1 VSILLTGLRTAKRL
15 RDDFAWMLAGNVI
28 YSACQWGIVI
38 ALAKLGT
45 ARQVGEYALGVA
57 VSAPIAVFA
66 NLQLRALV
74 ASEVQDRFTFGHY
87 LAFRLASLGAAL
99 AVITGVA
106 GYSQPDWSLRAI
118 IILTGFAQ
126 ALEALS
132 ETYYGLMQKC
142 GRMDRVSMS
151 LLLRG
156 PFPLA
161 ALCAAMYRTHSVILA
176 VVALLMARLVIL
188 FAWDMRL
195 GFARAALGSEQA
207 LAATRIRW
215 QASTIFSLL
224 RLALPLGVIAMLLS
238 LYSNLPRYFLEGHS
252 GSAELGIFSALASL
266 LTAGNL
272 VVSAFGQSVFQPVA
286 RACADADR
294 AKFRA
299 YSLVALLL
307 GLGVGV
313 AFVVGA
319 SLFGGAILAHVFRP
333 EYAEHTGALV
343 RLTFAGAVLFV
354 GSSLGYVITGAR
366 RLGPQIPVLIL
377 SGLASAAVSAWSI
390 PAKGLNGAADALLA
404 AGLVQLA
411 GVSRILWR
419 IDRDLRVCQP
429 PRRRALS
436 EEASSAVAL
445 C

>member
-1 VSILLTGLRTAKRL
+1 VSTLLTRFRTAKRL

-45 ARQVGEYALGVA
+45 AKQVGEYALGVA

-74 ASEVQDRFTFGHY
+74 ASETRDRFTFGHY

-106 GYSQPDWSLRAI
+106 RYSQPDWSLRAI
-118 IILTGFAQ
+118 VILTGFAQ

-132 ETYYGLMQKC
+132 ETYYGFMQKC
-142 GRMDRVSMS
+142 GRMDRVSIS

-161 ALCAAMYRTHSVILA
+161 ALCATMYRTHSVILA
-176 VVALLMARLVIL
+176 VVALLMARFVIL

-195 GFARAALGSEQA
+195 GFAQAALGPTQA
-207 LAATRIRW
+207 AAATRVRW
-215 QASTIFSLL
+215 DASSMFSLL
-224 RLALPLGVIAMLLS
+224 RLALPLGVIVMLLS
-238 LYSNLPRYFLEGHS
+238 LNSNFPRYFLEAHA

-272 VVSAFGQSVFQPVA
+272 VVSAFGQSVFQPIA
-286 RACADADR
+286 RACADKDR

-307 GLGVGV
+307 GSGVGL
-313 AFVVGA
+313 AFVVAA
-319 SLFGGAILAHVFRP
+319 SLFGRTILGHVFRP

-343 RLTFAGAVLFV
+343 RLTFAGTVLFV

-366 RLGPQIPVLIL
+366 RLGPQIPVLVL

-390 PAKGLNGAADALLA
+390 PLNGLNGAADAMLA

-411 GVSRILWR
+411 GISRILWR
-419 IDRDLRVCQP
+419 VDRDLGVCPPSNRQP
-429 PRRRALS
+429 LS
-436 EEASSAVAL
+436 EEPSSAVAV